1 METVV
6 DNTDD
11 GSDCDDEEQ
20 KRESDA
26 TKLAALKL
34 HDSGEYKVKPEYDI
48 CWQKSWLK
56 AKREAR
62 SYAANYRDNLL
73 KFRDSAS
80 LPDIPKARRDK
91 DARKIV
97 SIFSLGLLRMKVGKE
112 IQMMASGDRS
122 GLRQSHALQWAKE
135 VTRLHRKL
143 THIHS
148 SNNEDAEL
156 ILENEVIGGGGG
168 KKVIM

>member
-20 KRESDA
+20 KRGADA

-34 HDSGEYKVKPEYDI
+34 HDSGEYKMKPEYDI
-48 CWQKSWLK
+48 CREKAWMN

-80 LPDIPKARRDK
+80 LPGIPKAGRDK

-97 SIFSLGLLRMKVGKE
+97 SICSLALLRMKVGKG

-122 GLRQSHALQWAKE
+122 GLRQSHAP
-135 VTRLHRKL
+135 
-143 THIHS
+143 
-148 SNNEDAEL
+148 
-156 ILENEVIGGGGG
+156 
-168 KKVIM
+168 